1 MKISDANSKIQ
12 MDAYLNQTQAAR
24 SQGKVQ
30 EEQATQAA
38 GQTAKKD
45 KVELSDGSRLLNK
58 IEQASA
64 AEQSERTDKIRQIKE
79 QIEAGTYKV
88 DASKIADSML
98 KDLIKDLG

>member
-1 MKISDANSKIQ
+1 MKISDNSSKIQ
-12 MDAYLNQTQAAR
+12 MDAYLNQTQAA

-30 EEQATQAA
+30 EEQTAQASSSATI
-38 GQTAKKD
+38 KKD
-45 KVELSDGSRLLNK
+45 KVELSEGSRLLNK

-64 AEQSERTDKIRQIKE
+64 SEQSARADKVRQIKE